1 MCTKFGLRWS
11 LDCDTRRGNGCFVS
25 MLNTI
30 AKHQPVDRC
39 WLCTPLALAVPRCA
53 LPRRFW
59 LAISWGGSHW
69 RHGVS
74 NWFVQF
80 LVHILLTSKRAAPYP
95 FQLFNCVLHAEIAN
109 WIALWT
115 RAKTK
120 RLIMQAEDGAGRCHT
135 QLLSESKWMQR
146 NIGSKW
152 FKCHELAILNGP
164 FSIER
169 RSEMAHL
176 MVQIRQG
183 DRREVFQA
191 AVSATTPHMLP
202 LFTISEH
209 VQMIKNLRDQFPS
222 MQAKRRKEFIAK
234 IALKR
239 YQTTFQAMPVA
250 VHVAVADDCLRKK
263 VDWRFRNYCVQQE
276 LSGLTCHRCQR
287 ESSNSAF
294 QSPKPQVFH
303 SLQGTIRN
311 QWIPMNLFH
320 VIMPEA
326 PDVRRSFCCNWKNG
340 RAPRL
345 MKFEPLVWSCERMT
359 RAG

>member
-1 MCTKFGLRWS
+1 
-11 LDCDTRRGNGCFVS
+11 
-25 MLNTI
+25 
-30 AKHQPVDRC
+30 
-39 WLCTPLALAVPRCA
+39 
-53 LPRRFW
+53 
-59 LAISWGGSHW
+59 
-69 RHGVS
+69 
-74 NWFVQF
+74 
-80 LVHILLTSKRAAPYP
+80 
-95 FQLFNCVLHAEIAN
+95 
-109 WIALWT
+109 
-115 RAKTK
+115 
-120 RLIMQAEDGAGRCHT
+120 MQAEDGAGRCHT

-152 FKCHELAILNGP
+152 FNCHELAILNGP

-191 AVSATTPHMLP
+191 AVSSATTPHTLP

-263 VDWRFRNYCVQQE
+263 VDWRFQVPNGNDMHGRNYCVQQE

-287 ESSNSAF
+287 KSSNSAF

-303 SLQGTIRN
+303 SLQEPSGTSGSPWICSMSSCLKHPMWGAAFAAIGKMGEPPDWWNSSRSSDHVKEWQEQASIVWMSN
-311 QWIPMNLFH
+311 QG
-320 VIMPEA
+320 
-326 PDVRRSFCCNWKNG
+326 C
-340 RAPRL
+340 
-345 MKFEPLVWSCERMT
+345 
-359 RAG
+359 